1 MKKNLKIIEEN
12 MIKDVR
18 NPFKQKK
25 KEIDDNAI
33 KDVNILFRLE
43 KENEAIKN
51 KITRDIRNLF
61 ELEYKKENYYKQIRA
76 GNFWSNNYIKYEN
89 NNDRNRALNIE

>member
-1 MKKNLKIIEEN
+1 M
-12 MIKDVR
+12 
-18 NPFKQKK
+18 
-25 KEIDDNAI
+25 
-33 KDVNILFRLE
+33 
-43 KENEAIKN
+43 KN

-61 ELEYKKENYYKQIRA
+61 ELEYKKGNYYKQVRV

>member
-1 MKKNLKIIEEN
+1 

-61 ELEYKKENYYKQIRA
+61 
-76 GNFWSNNYIKYEN
+76 
-89 NNDRNRALNIE
+89 

>member
-1 MKKNLKIIEEN
+1 MEEN

-61 ELEYKKENYYKQIRA
+61 ELEYKKGNYYKQVRV